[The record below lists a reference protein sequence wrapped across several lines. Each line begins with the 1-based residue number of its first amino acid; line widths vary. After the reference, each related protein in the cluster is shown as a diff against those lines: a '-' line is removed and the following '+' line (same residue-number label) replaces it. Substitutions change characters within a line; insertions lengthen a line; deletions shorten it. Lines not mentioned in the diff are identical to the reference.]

1 MIDIYISRWNRYIGL
16 AECIVLQRLTST
28 VFIQDCGMNIY
39 TAAITL
45 LLVMDP
51 FGNIPLFL
59 SLLDDVDPRRR
70 RTVIIREMGIALA
83 VLSVF
88 LFFGKYILAGLNIS
102 EPALSISG
110 GIILFLIAI
119 KMIFP
124 KKNVSDELP
133 RETEPIIVP
142 LAVPLIAG
150 PSSMS
155 MVILLSTQHPKMIL
169 SWLIALIAAWSVS
182 LVILILSEFL
192 RRLLGIRIIKAIE
205 RLMGMILTTMAV
217 QMLLSGIKKFL
228 PELTMNI

>member
-1 MIDIYISRWNRYIGL
+1 
-16 AECIVLQRLTST
+16 
-28 VFIQDCGMNIY
+28 MNIY

-59 SLLDDVDPRRR
+59 SLLKDVSSKRR
-70 RTVIIREMGIALA
+70 RTIIIREMCIALA

-88 LFFGKYILAGLNIS
+88 LFFGKYILSGLDIS
-102 EPALSISG
+102 EPALGISG
-110 GIILFLIAI
+110 GIILFLIAL

-124 KKNVSDELP
+124 KRNTSDD
-133 RETEPIIVP
+133 RQDETEPIIVP

-155 MVILLSTQHPKMIL
+155 IVILFSTQHPEKLL
-169 SWLIALIAAWSVS
+169 SWSIALIAAWTVC
-182 LVILILSEFL
+182 LCILLLSDL
-192 RRLLGIRIIKAIE
+192 LSRLLGTRILKAIE

-217 QMLLSGIKKFL
+217 QMLLRGVQKFIGGL
-228 PELTMNI
+228 